1 MKMCTLNR
9 IIVHIAIRRKNKELV
24 DVLLHHGANIN
35 ARLAEIVKRNDNG
48 AIGSIALCFAVWF
61 VTNFVKGVHEDEEIE
76 RVLDILEMLMASLTK
91 FVNLS
96 VSKFCF
102 QGAEKTL
109 DRLRVL
115 AVKDQGEGSDSHIR
129 YIDALKRL
137 WQNQDANLNK
147 LS

>member
-1 MKMCTLNR
+1 
-9 IIVHIAIRRKNKELV
+9 
-24 DVLLHHGANIN
+24 
-35 ARLAEIVKRNDNG
+35 
-48 AIGSIALCFAVWF
+48 
-61 VTNFVKGVHEDEEIE
+61 
-76 RVLDILEMLMASLTK
+76 
-91 FVNLS
+91 
-96 VSKFCF
+96 
-102 QGAEKTL
+102 L